1 MIHKKIRIP
10 KESANEIL
18 LALGSLRDAIE
29 FEDLTKNDLEAKKNF
44 SDMLKRCEESR
55 KKIDDFIQISLDFHI
70 PFYTYKTFD
79 QFKSDLDSDIK
90 ARDKKFGSVYFDL
103 LENEISEN
111 DKKINELVDSH
122 AQIRDDLVNLI
133 EKKHVLL
140 KANDL
145 IRNNIAYGDFSDSDA
160 GENGIKQSSTSNLS
174 FMTGVV
180 SSEYELKMKR
190 MIFRISRGHALTT
203 FYNLD
208 INNDEYLLTS
218 SVRQRGFSFSG
229 PQGPELPEI
238 SSIIESQEIGNIN
251 THKKIFTVIFT
262 GGEENV
268 LLQKILKTCE
278 IFQASRYPV
287 PRSSEI
293 QEEIKKIAAEIKE
306 KKI

>member
-55 KKIDDFIQISLDFHI
+55 KKIDDFIQISSDFHI
-70 PFYTYKTFD
+70 PFYNYKTFD

-133 EKKHVLL
+133 EKKSM
-140 KANDL
+140 
-145 IRNNIAYGDFSDSDA
+145 YF
-160 GENGIKQSSTSNLS
+160 
-174 FMTGVV
+174 
-180 SSEYELKMKR
+180 
-190 MIFRISRGHALTT
+190 
-203 FYNLD
+203 
-208 INNDEYLLTS
+208 
-218 SVRQRGFSFSG
+218 
-229 PQGPELPEI
+229 
-238 SSIIESQEIGNIN
+238 
-251 THKKIFTVIFT
+251 
-262 GGEENV
+262 
-268 LLQKILKTCE
+268 
-278 IFQASRYPV
+278 
-287 PRSSEI
+287 
-293 QEEIKKIAAEIKE
+293 
-306 KKI
+306 